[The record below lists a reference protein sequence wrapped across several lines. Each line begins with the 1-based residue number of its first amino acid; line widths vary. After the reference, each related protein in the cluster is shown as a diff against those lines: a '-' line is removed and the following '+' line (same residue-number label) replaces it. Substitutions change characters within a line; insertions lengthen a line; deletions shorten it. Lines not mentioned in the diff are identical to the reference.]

1 MTRRLRV
8 SNSAKR
14 ELSRLEDFL
23 AEKAPAAANRA
34 AKLITEAMLSLRE
47 FPERGYAY
55 PLPGVR
61 EWPVRFGHS
70 GYIVRYLVERDT
82 VTILRIFHALE
93 DRQA

>member
-1 MTRRLRV
+1 LTWRLRV
-8 SNSAKR
+8 SETAKR
-14 ELSRLEDFL
+14 DLSRLEDFL

-55 PLPGVR
+55 PLPGGR
-61 EWPVRFGHS
+61 EWPGRFGQS
-70 GYIVRYLVERDT
+70 GYIVCYLIEPDT

-93 DRQA
+93 ERQS

>member
-1 MTRRLRV
+1 MTRRLRI

-14 ELSRLEDFL
+14 DLSRLEDFL

-47 FPERGYAY
+47 FPERGYAC

-61 EWPVRFGHS
+61 EWPVRFGRS
-70 GYIVRYLVERDT
+70 GYIVRYLVQPDT
-82 VTILRIFHALE
+82 VTILRIFHGLE
-93 DRQA
+93 DRQT